1 MRRTC
6 RRTPDH
12 DAEAGLTLAEM
23 LLVLAILALVA
34 GLVVGRGLPG
44 QGPLRS
50 AALVAYL
57 REERGRAMEQ
67 GVPVRLGAQG
77 QWITD
82 GAAGFDLGRGTL
94 VRIQSSD
101 GTIVFAPDGASAGGR
116 LVILGGDGST
126 WGADVAPV
134 TGIVTALQP

>member
-23 LLVLAILALVA
+23 LVVLAILALVA

-50 AALVAYL
+50 ATLVSYL
-57 REERGRAMEQ
+57 RDLRARAMEQ
-67 GVPVRLGAQG
+67 GVPVRIGALGH
-77 QWITD
+77 WITD
-82 GAAGFDLGRGTL
+82 GAAGFDLGPGAL
-94 VRIQSSD
+94 VRIRSQD
-101 GTIVFAPDGASAGGR
+101 GTIVFAPDGASAGGQ
-116 LVILGGDGST
+116 LVVLGADGGT
-126 WGADVAPV
+126 WGAEVAAI
-134 TGIVTALQP
+134 TGGVTALQP